1 MLGVDKMKRD
11 SFINSVF
18 QGLIVSCQA
27 LENEPLFGA
36 EIMGKMALAAKEGGA
51 RAIRANTV
59 VDIMEIKKV
68 TGLPVVGLIKRDYP
82 DSEIYITPTLREV
95 KELVETKCEVI
106 ALDATNRSRPNGE
119 SLKTL
124 VQYIHENSDALVMG
138 DIATEEDAYYAVE
151 CGVDMVS
158 TTLSG
163 YTADSP
169 KMEGPDFALVEK
181 LVQTVKVPVIAEG
194 RITTPEQ
201 AAKMIRLGAHAVVV
215 GGAITRPQLITKRF
229 TEHLNQVTD
238 VER

>member
-1 MLGVDKMKRD
+1 MKRD

-59 VDIMEIKKV
+59 EDIMEIKKV

-229 TEHLNQVTD
+229 TEYLNQVTD

>member
-1 MLGVDKMKRD
+1 MKRD

-229 TEHLNQVTD
+229 TEYLNQVTD